1 MSELFSH
8 LEMPV
13 TWSDPASPLLSCF
26 RRFPGTL
33 VIDSV
38 TPFTVPHI
46 AITEPPIWDYNPYV
60 NMHNSTQ
67 TPQDAGWG
75 QYLVVPS
82 PIVDFANL
90 PEDAPLEFGESTSG
104 YSTVAQY
111 AESEVEG
118 DMWEPESPSEGSI
131 VGSPAST
138 ALQTSGLLTPI
149 DEEEEFD
156 LMMFTSSS
164 LQGSDISPV
173 GGGDLLL
180 EDAPQDAEIF
190 CDDEDDDLP
199 PLDSWYQ
206 DIATRSGYVLST

>member
-1 MSELFSH
+1 
-8 LEMPV
+8 
-13 TWSDPASPLLSCF
+13 
-26 RRFPGTL
+26 
-33 VIDSV
+33 
-38 TPFTVPHI
+38 
-46 AITEPPIWDYNPYV
+46 
-60 NMHNSTQ
+60 MHNSTQ

-82 PIVDFANL
+82 PVVDFANL
-90 PEDAPLEFGESTSG
+90 PEDVPLEFGESTSG

-138 ALQTSGLLTPI
+138 VLQTSGLLTPI

-156 LMMFTSSS
+156 LMVFTSSS
-164 LQGSDISPV
+164 LQGSDVSPV

-190 CDDEDDDLP
+190 CEDEEDDLP

>member
-1 MSELFSH
+1 M
-8 LEMPV
+8 
-13 TWSDPASPLLSCF
+13 
-26 RRFPGTL
+26 
-33 VIDSV
+33 
-38 TPFTVPHI
+38 
-46 AITEPPIWDYNPYV
+46 

-82 PIVDFANL
+82 PVVDFANL
-90 PEDAPLEFGESTSG
+90 PEDLPLEFGESTSG

-111 AESEVEG
+111 AESEAEG

-156 LMMFTSSS
+156 LMVFTSSS
-164 LQGSDISPV
+164 LQGSDVSPV

-180 EDAPQDAEIF
+180 EDPPQGAEIF
-190 CDDEDDDLP
+190 CDDEEDDLP